1 MVQILTTRTCA
12 KTSSASRSFLETL
25 LASILSPQTA
35 TLMRWHNLD
44 DGHPGGGHDD
54 GDDHNGELLLI
65 IKMVVVMVIMI
76 MEMVIMLILNMAMLT
91 IATAFITLM

>member
-1 MVQILTTRTCA
+1 M
-12 KTSSASRSFLETL
+12 SRSFLETL

-54 GDDHNGELLLI
+54 DDDHNGELLLI
-65 IKMVVVMVIMI
+65 IKMVVVMVIM
-76 MEMVIMLILNMAMLT
+76 EMVIMLIMNMAMLT
-91 IATAFITLM
+91 NATAFMTQI

>member
-1 MVQILTTRTCA
+1 MVQISTTRTCA

-35 TLMRWHNLD
+35 TLMRWHNLG

-65 IKMVVVMVIMI
+65 IKMVVVIMI

-91 IATAFITLM
+91 IATDFITLM

>member
-1 MVQILTTRTCA
+1 M
-12 KTSSASRSFLETL
+12 
-25 LASILSPQTA
+25 ASILSPQTA

-44 DGHPGGGHDD
+44 DGHPGGGHD
-54 GDDHNGELLLI
+54 HNGELLLI

-76 MEMVIMLILNMAMLT
+76 MEMMIMLILNMAMLT

>member
-44 DGHPGGGHDD
+44 DGHPGGGHGD

-65 IKMVVVMVIMI
+65 INMVVIMVI
-76 MEMVIMLILNMAMLT
+76 MEMVIMLIMNMAML
-91 IATAFITLM
+91 TAFITLM

>member
-1 MVQILTTRTCA
+1 M
-12 KTSSASRSFLETL
+12 SRSFLETL

-35 TLMRWHNLD
+35 TLTRWHNLD

-65 IKMVVVMVIMI
+65 IKMVVVMVIM
-76 MEMVIMLILNMAMLT
+76 EMGIMLIMNILKVGYCDCFYDPDRVAIFEL
-91 IATAFITLM
+91 

>member
-1 MVQILTTRTCA
+1 MVQISTTRTCA

-35 TLMRWHNLD
+35 TLMRWHNLG

-65 IKMVVVMVIMI
+65 M
-76 MEMVIMLILNMAMLT
+76 NMAMLS
-91 IATAFITLM
+91 IATAFIIHIW